1 MVSESVLMLGGS
13 DIRRLVQVQELIDEI
28 ARAMV
33 ALSRRSA
40 SVPIPAIAET
50 PDHNLLEA
58 MPASVNGILSAKL
71 IAVFPRNTRL
81 GLESH
86 HGVVVLFDHGT
97 GQTLAVLDAGELT
110 ALRTAATTAL
120 STRLLRNQ
128 KSSVLAIV
136 GAGVQ
141 GASHLSA
148 LAQINDY
155 DEIRIASKKQEA
167 AERLASTHAKAL
179 AADTVEAAVR
189 GADVVCLCTSS
200 NSPVINSSWLR
211 PGVHINSVGLGP
223 EIDAEVIERGRVFVE
238 SRQRAYLPFPAGAH
252 ELWGLDP
259 ASGTELGEVLD
270 QTRPGRLRDD
280 EITIFKSTGN
290 AVEDAAAATV
300 AYRNAR
306 AAGVGVPWNPTS

>member
-1 MVSESVLMLGGS
+1 MLSESVLLLSGS
-13 DIRRLVQVQELIDEI
+13 DIRRLVQVRELIDEI
-28 ARAMV
+28 AGAMV
-33 ALSRRSA
+33 ALSRRTA
-40 SVPIPAIAET
+40 NVPIPAIAET
-50 PDHNLLEA
+50 PDHNMLEA

-71 IAVFPRNTRL
+71 IAVFPTNTRL

-86 HGVVVLFDHGT
+86 HGVVVLFDHNT
-97 GQTLAVLDAGELT
+97 GQTLAVLDAGALT

-120 STRLLRNQ
+120 ATRLLCNP

-148 LAQINDY
+148 LSQINDY
-155 DEIRIASKKQEA
+155 DEIRIASDIQEA
-167 AERLASTHAKAL
+167 AEHLASTHAKAF

-200 NSPVINSSWLR
+200 RSPVIKSSWLS

-223 EIDAEVIERGRVFVE
+223 EMDAEVIESGRVFVE

-259 ASGTELGEVLD
+259 ASGTELGEILD
-270 QTRPGRLRDD
+270 QMRSGRQRDD
-280 EITIFKSTGN
+280 EITIYKSTGN